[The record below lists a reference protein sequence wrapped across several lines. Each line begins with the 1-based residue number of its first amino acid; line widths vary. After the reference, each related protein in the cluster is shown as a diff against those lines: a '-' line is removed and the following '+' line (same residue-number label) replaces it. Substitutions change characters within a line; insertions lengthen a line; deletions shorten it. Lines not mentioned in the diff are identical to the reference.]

1 MYAFQHPVIKDSSEP
16 ANHEPSLRLAHD
28 IGALAL
34 GTATLLGGLEG
45 VLDLNIQ
52 ISSVSLVGLA
62 EKSAVKLLASL
73 NGKVVVKVENGLL
86 PVGVFCVG
94 AGRELDGLVAGREF
108 NVEPSDNG
116 VDVVGAADGERV
128 GEVECEILNL
138 AGVEIEGDERDGV
151 GDDSLEVNSVDE
163 GLGEGGALEGGVV
176 EAPDVVPDC
185 EMMSARAD

>member
-1 MYAFQHPVIKDSSEP
+1 
-16 ANHEPSLRLAHD
+16 LRLAHD
-28 IGALAL
+28 IGAFAL
-34 GTATLLGGLEG
+34 GTATLLSGLER
-45 VLDLNIQ
+45 VLDLNVQ

-62 EKSAVKLLASL
+62 EKSAVELLASL
-73 NGKVVVKVENGLL
+73 DGEVVVKVENGLL

-94 AGRELDGLVAGREF
+94 ASRELDRLVAGREF

-116 VDVVGAADGERV
+116 VNVVGAADGEGVR
-128 GEVECEILNL
+128 EVECEILDL
-138 AGVEIEGDERDGV
+138 AGVEIKGDERNGV

-185 EMMSARAD
+185 GFRSARAAYSVEDSGTHS

>member
-1 MYAFQHPVIKDSSEP
+1 
-16 ANHEPSLRLAHD
+16 LRLAHNVS
-28 IGALAL
+28 ALAL
-34 GTATLLGGLEG
+34 GTATLLGGLER
-45 VLDLNIQ
+45 VLDLDVQ

-62 EKSAVKLLASL
+62 EKSTVKLLASL
-73 NGKVVVKVENGLL
+73 DGKVVVKVENGLL

-94 AGRELDGLVAGREF
+94 ASRELDGLVAGRELDI
-108 NVEPSDNG
+108 EPGDDG

-138 AGVEIEGDERDGV
+138 ASVEIEGDERNGI
-151 GDDSLEVNSVDE
+151 GDDSLEVDSVDE

-185 EMMSARAD
+185 